1 MVSGPPTIVVAQCDD
16 ALYLV
21 GLGSGDEDE
30 LAGIQEGGELT
41 ARARPVGLV
50 PEWAAAHLVD
60 VDAEGSTIV
69 LLLSRRPPMMVSHDS
84 GQTWTE
90 RGAGLPPGR
99 AVALGANPDHVLYG
113 GRNRL
118 YVSGD
123 GGRFWRS
130 LTVELPEIRDVAW
143 G

>member
-1 MVSGPPTIVVAQCDD
+1 MSGPPPIVVAQCDD

-21 GLGSGDEDE
+21 GIGSGDEDE
-30 LAGIQEGGELT
+30 LAGIQQGGKL
-41 ARARPVGLV
+41 AARPRPVSLV

-60 VDAEGSTIV
+60 VGAEGSTIV
-69 LLLSRRPPMMVSHDS
+69 LLLDRRPPLMVSHDS

-90 RGAGLPPGR
+90 RGGGLPPGR
-99 AVALGANPDHVLYG
+99 ALALGSNPDHVLYG

-118 YVSGD
+118 YVSSD

>member
-1 MVSGPPTIVVAQCDD
+1 MSERPPPIVVAQCDD

-21 GLGSGDEDE
+21 GIGSAGEDE
-30 LAGIQEGGELT
+30 LAGIQRGGELT
-41 ARARPVGLV
+41 ARPRPIGLV

-60 VDAEGSTIV
+60 LDAEGSTIV
-69 LLLSRRPPMMVSHDS
+69 LLLSRRPPLMVSHDS

-90 RGAGLPPGR
+90 RGSGLPPGR
-99 AVALGANPDHVLYG
+99 ALALGANPDHVLYAA
-113 GRNRL
+113 RNRL
-118 YVSGD
+118 YVSAD